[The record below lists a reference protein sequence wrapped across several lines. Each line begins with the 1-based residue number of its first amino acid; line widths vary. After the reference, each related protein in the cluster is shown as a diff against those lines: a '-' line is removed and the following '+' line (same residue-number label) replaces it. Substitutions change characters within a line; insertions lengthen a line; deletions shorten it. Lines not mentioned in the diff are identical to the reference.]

1 MSSLTLVTSSNAPPR
16 AAFAGWFAAVLV
28 TLFVLLLSWR
38 TPDCPRAGRA

>member
-1 MSSLTLVTSSNAPPR
+1 MSSLTLVARSNPSPR

-38 TPDCPRAGRA
+38 TPDSPRAGGA